1 MIVVNSKGL
10 TKSGWVTVGKKD
22 SGNLQC
28 TRCKK
33 IQNHPVES
41 YTGENIVDPCKCR
54 EGWVLFARVGF

>member
-10 TKSGWVTVGKKD
+10 TKNGWVIIGKKD

-33 IQNHPVES
+33 IQSHLVES
-41 YTGENIVDPCKCR
+41 YTGENTIEPCSCR
-54 EGWVLFARVGF
+54 EGWFLFVSVSF